1 MSRLTLLFLFPLLC
15 WGAGCHPRKTATAPT
30 PPLRVE
36 SVAARVDTLPYR
48 MDFVS
53 YLSSNYDAVIQP
65 RINGYLTA
73 RTFEYGTPVKRGQL
87 LFTIDANL
95 LSTTLLSA
103 RASLESA
110 RAQALEAE
118 NNYRRAV
125 PLARINAISQAQL
138 DQYTAQNS
146 AAQSAVRSAEQALRN
161 ATLEVG
167 YARITAPI
175 DGVIAD
181 AEAHVGDYVGP
192 GTRFEVLTTISNIDT
207 LSADVAVPMNV
218 YLRHAAGTG
227 STTEENRDLL
237 HDIRLTLS
245 DGSVYPLA
253 GVYGYTRKNI
263 ASSAGTIVLVV
274 NFPNPDY
281 LLRPGQ
287 FGRVQV
293 ALGRPQ
299 PSVVVPQRSVSRM
312 QGTAAVWV
320 VRPDST
326 VEYRRVKTGRTVD
339 SLWCIDEGLQAGER
353 VLVSGL
359 QKVHAGMKVAA
370 VNL

>member
-1 MSRLTLLFLFPLLC
+1 MSRLTLLFLVPLLC
-15 WGAGCHPRKTATAPT
+15 WGTGCRHRKEATKQV

-53 YLSSNYDAVIQP
+53 SLASNYDAVIQP
-65 RINGYLTA
+65 RVNGYLTA
-73 RTFEYGTPVKRGQL
+73 RAFEYGTPVKRGQL

-95 LSTTLLSA
+95 LGTTLLSA
-103 RASLESA
+103 KASLESA
-110 RAQALEAE
+110 RAQAVEAE
-118 NNYRRAV
+118 NNYRRAI

-138 DQYTAQNS
+138 DQYMAQNS

-175 DGVIAD
+175 DGVIAV

-207 LSADVAVPMNV
+207 LSADIAVPMNTF
-218 YLRHAAGTG
+218 LRYAGTG
-227 STTEENRDLL
+227 STTAENSNLL
-237 HDIRLTLS
+237 HDIRLTLA
-245 DGSVYPLA
+245 DGTVYPLS

-287 FGRVQV
+287 FGRVRA

-299 PSVVVPQRSVSRM
+299 PCVVIPQRCVSQM

-326 VEYRRVKTGRTVD
+326 VEYRRVKTGPTVD
-339 SLWCIDEGLQAGER
+339 SLWCIDEGLRAGER

-359 QKVHAGMKVAA
+359 QKVRAGMKVAA
-370 VNL
+370 VNR